1 MMNRYSFWK
10 GVLSWVK
17 LSSMM
22 FLALFFILALPYLGF
37 EQFDLTYRLLA
48 IKAVVMITGVLYLT
62 FVFSWGKSK
71 LKRRGFLLAGTSHV
85 CLTGLFGLIF
95 YPVVG
100 FAIALFYIAAAY
112 KLARSKLHYEEG
124 QYNLM

>member
-1 MMNRYSFWK
+1 MMNRSAFWK

-17 LSSMM
+17 LSSIM
-22 FLALFFILALPYLGF
+22 FVALFVILALPYLGV
-37 EQFDLTYRLLA
+37 EQFDLTLRLLA
-48 IKAVVMITGVLYLT
+48 IKIVLMLTGVVYLT
-62 FVFSWGKSK
+62 YVFSYGKFR

-85 CLTGLFGLIF
+85 CITGLFGWIF

-112 KLARSKLHYEEG
+112 KLAQSKLHAQPEH
-124 QYNLM
+124 